1 MEHIVTV
8 RLPGQTCQLHAQHGA
23 RLYDLLAENGIQFD
37 APCGGRCFCGKCRAV
52 ILGADG
58 APIPG
63 ADAAEA
69 AFFSADELKAGW
81 RLICAIDVECD
92 LTLELGEHGAQILAG
107 TADVDTVSPA
117 VRARVIELPVP
128 TLDDPRSDSARLRAA
143 LDVKLTLGQLK
154 RLPYAL
160 RESGF
165 KPEAVWLGDELLYLG
180 QPGQGIYGVAVDIGT
195 TTMVAYLID
204 LSSGATVDVASA
216 LNPQRVYGGD
226 VISRSDY
233 ASQSEEN
240 LGQMQALVVNKLEG
254 MICDMA
260 ARAGIDT
267 GRIFHIV
274 AVGNTT
280 MMHLFCGLTTRNI
293 AVSPFIPAVTDAV
306 NVPARELG
314 FSFEHARVTAGP
326 CVAGYVGADTVACVL
341 DCDMDKAEKLC
352 LMVDIGTNGEIALGN
367 RDGIVCCSTAAGPAL
382 EGAHIKHGMGGVT
395 GAISRVR
402 LHDGVDISVLGGGEA
417 QGICGSGLV
426 DAIAEMLDM
435 GYIDEMGGMDEDELG
450 ELAGEDEGRP
460 ALKLTGNI
468 MITQRDVRE
477 VQLAKAAIAAGI
489 QTLMAERGCGY
500 DEIGALYLAG
510 GFGNYIDRERAAR
523 IGLLPRELL
532 ERMKPVGNAAG
543 AGAQKMLLDGARLE
557 RASAIARSMQYLEL
571 SARPDFQDL
580 FVDGMCFE

>member
-107 TADVDTVSPA
+107 TAEVDTVSPA

-154 RLPYAL
+154 RLPYVL

-180 QPGQGIYGVAVDIGT
+180 QPGQGVYGVAVDIGT
-195 TTMVAYLID
+195 TTMVAYLIN

-352 LMVDIGTNGEIALGN
+352 LMVDIGTNGEIALW
-367 RDGIVCCSTAAGPAL
+367 DGSDLYCCATAAGPAF
-382 EGAHIKHGMGGVT
+382 EGAKISMGGIACE
-395 GAISRVR
+395 GAIDHVYTGP
-402 LHDGVDISVLGGGEA
+402 DNTISYTTVGGKA
-417 QGICGSGLV
+417 ATHICGSGLI
-426 DAIAEMLDM
+426 DAVAAMLSL
-435 GYIDEMGGMDEDELG
+435 GVIDETGY
-450 ELAGEDEGRP
+450 LADRYQIGTSGVFIEPQD
-460 ALKLTGNI
+460 I
-468 MITQRDVRE
+468 RE
-477 VQLAKAAIAAGI
+477 VQLAKSAIRSGMD
-489 QTLMAERGCGY
+489 TLLCERSCSY
-500 DEIGALYLAG
+500 DSLSHLYLAG
-510 GFGNYIDRERAAR
+510 GFGQYLAPQRAAA
-523 IGLLPRELL
+523 IGLIAPQLVQRCVPT
-532 ERMKPVGNAAG
+532 GNSALAG
-543 AGAQKMLLDGARLE
+543 AAMVLLDKGCQARCE
-557 RASAIARSMQYLEL
+557 AIARQAHICHLHNNTHFS
-571 SARPDFQDL
+571 RL
-580 FVDGMCFE
+580 FMENMLF